1 MEALSRRGYRVLA
14 VGQANGVLEY
24 PASQENFRFVF
35 KGLVAFY
42 DPPKDNIKEVLR
54 SFYKAGV
61 DVKIITGDNAT
72 TTAVIAEQ
80 IALRNEGA
88 VVTGE
93 QLMTL
98 SNEALSDLAGNTT
111 IFARMFPE
119 AKLRIIEALK
129 RKNQIV
135 AMTGD
140 GINDG
145 PALKAAHIGI
155 AMGKKGSEIAKQAS
169 SIILADD
176 DLEKNGNCNCDGKE
190 NL

>member
-1 MEALSRRGYRVLA
+1 LA
-14 VGQANGVLEY
+14 RANGVLEY
-24 PASQENFRFVF
+24 PTSQENFRFAF

-80 IALRNEGA
+80 IELRNKGA

-98 SNEALSDLAGNTT
+98 SD
-111 IFARMFPE
+111 R
-119 AKLRIIEALK
+119 
-129 RKNQIV
+129 
-135 AMTGD
+135 
-140 GINDG
+140 
-145 PALKAAHIGI
+145 
-155 AMGKKGSEIAKQAS
+155 
-169 SIILADD
+169 SII
-176 DLEKNGNCNCDGKE
+176 
-190 NL
+190 